1 MRVYHGGLAEIFE
14 IDLSKCQSNKDFG
27 KGFYVT
33 RFRNHAENWAA
44 NIARRHEKKPFVTEF
59 TFYERAFE
67 EDRYKTL
74 RFEDYN
80 GDWLDFVV
88 LNRDPAFTTN
98 RHDYDLVEGP
108 VADDKVQN
116 RIGDYLDGL
125 ITKMD
130 FLNELTWHE
139 KTHQICF
146 CTLNSLQLLKKTDT
160 KYASF
165 VVRISESIIEKL
177 IDAFKGDEKK
187 AVDLFYASKTYA
199 LLSDKKTGLYQKP
212 WEDIYTVLLN
222 ELSIKGNPEN
232 PC

>member
-1 MRVYHGGLAEIFE
+1 MQVYHGGLEEIFE
-14 IDLSKCQSNKDFG
+14 IDLSKSQPNKDFG

-33 RFRNHAENWAA
+33 KFRNHAERWAT

-67 EDRYKTL
+67 EDRYKAL
-74 RFEDYN
+74 RFEGYN
-80 GDWLDFVV
+80 EEWLDFVV

-108 VADDKVQN
+108 IADDKVQN

-125 ITKMD
+125 ITKTD
-130 FLNELTWHE
+130 FLDELTYHE
-139 KTHQICF
+139 ETHQICF

-165 VVRISESIIEKL
+165 VVRVSESVIGAL
-177 IDAFKGDEKK
+177 IPDLGGDEQK
-187 AVDLFYASKTYA
+187 AADIFYTSKIYS
-199 LLSDKKTGLYQKP
+199 LLSDKETGLYKKP
-212 WEDIYTVLLN
+212 WEDIYKELLN
-222 ELSIKGNPEN
+222 ELPSKQTPT
-232 PC
+232 

>member
-1 MRVYHGGLAEIFE
+1 MQVYHGSLTEIFE
-14 IDLSKCQSNKDFG
+14 IDLSKCLSNKDFG

-33 RFRNHAENWAA
+33 KFRNHAENWAT

-59 TFYERAFE
+59 AFYERAFE

-108 VADDKVQN
+108 IADDKVQN

-125 ITKMD
+125 ITKSD
-130 FLNELTWHE
+130 FLDELTYHE

-165 VVRISESIIEKL
+165 VVRISESIIEQL
-177 IDAFKGDEKK
+177 IGDLEGDETK
-187 AVDLFYASKTYA
+187 ATDIFYTSKTYA
-199 LLSDKKTGLYQKP
+199 LLSDKETGLYQKP
-212 WEDIYTVLLN
+212 WKDIYKTLLD
-222 ELSIKGNPEN
+222 ELFLRRRHE
-232 PC
+232 